1 MADTP
6 YKKKANVTDTSPWI
20 SLKQIQDTLGITDRS
35 SSYMGSDIPDDGKRY
50 ERVDK
55 DKARE
60 MSKYYK
66 GN

>member
-1 MADTP
+1 MADS
-6 YKKKANVTDTSPWI
+6 YSKKLKQPDSSPWP
-20 SLKQIQDTLGITDRS
+20 SLKKIQDTLGITDRS
-35 SSYMGSDIPDDGKRY
+35 SSYMGGDIPDDGKRY

>member
-1 MADTP
+1 MADS
-6 YKKKANVTDTSPWI
+6 YSKKVKQPDSPWI
-20 SLKQIQDTLGITDRS
+20 SLKKIQDTLGITDRS
-35 SSYMGSDIPDDGKRY
+35 SSYMGTDIPDDGKRY

-60 MSKYYK
+60 FSKYFR